1 MLKINDDLCII
12 ILIFKLDSLIFYF
25 WITKMI
31 KKVYPKQS
39 QVCDTCH
46 QESKSSSQLSSCA
59 RQRYKQEG
67 TTTTLLAT
75 RDRSENKPNNGA
87 FSFSS
92 TTVVQP
98 HTPQELQYITAILA
112 RTTALK
118 SQGIPT
124 TLSLNQGWFSPTNPL
139 DPSIFHHLEHPA
151 GDKDRNFAPK
161 DQLGHR
167 WNRRLLFDLVDE
179 VLREILESQEG
190 EREKR
195 LWFLKGGICNQR
207 GRSVEGL
214 VKRVWKRVEEFPR
227 AKCEVLE
234 DIDELIDLQREKDGE
249 RMEEEGEELVAEI
262 EGNIW
267 DTLVHET
274 VIVMDCWE
282 NAKKEKLLLYDDS
295 KISSHVCS
303 LSQF

>member
-1 MLKINDDLCII
+1 M
-12 ILIFKLDSLIFYF
+12 
-25 WITKMI
+25 
-31 KKVYPKQS
+31 
-39 QVCDTCH
+39 
-46 QESKSSSQLSSCA
+46 
-59 RQRYKQEG
+59 
-67 TTTTLLAT
+67 
-75 RDRSENKPNNGA
+75 
-87 FSFSS
+87 
-92 TTVVQP
+92 
-98 HTPQELQYITAILA
+98 
-112 RTTALK
+112 
-118 SQGIPT
+118 
-124 TLSLNQGWFSPTNPL
+124 
-139 DPSIFHHLEHPA
+139 
-151 GDKDRNFAPK
+151 
-161 DQLGHR
+161 
-167 WNRRLLFDLVDE
+167 
-179 VLREILESQEG
+179 
-190 EREKR
+190 
-195 LWFLKGGICNQR
+195 
-207 GRSVEGL
+207 L